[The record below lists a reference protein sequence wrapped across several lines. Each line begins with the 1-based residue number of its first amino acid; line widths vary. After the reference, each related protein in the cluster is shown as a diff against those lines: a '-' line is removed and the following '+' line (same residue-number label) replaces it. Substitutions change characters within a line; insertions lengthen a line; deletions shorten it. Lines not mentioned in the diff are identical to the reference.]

1 MGKMN
6 QFHTKKETSAYVP
19 RTKDLD
25 LASFSCTV
33 KIPDKVS
40 ERIEKVYKTIL
51 KQEDIE
57 EKGQ

>member
-1 MGKMN
+1 MGKIN
-6 QFHTKKETSAYVP
+6 QFHKKIEASAYVP
-19 RTKDLD
+19 RTKGLD
-25 LASFSCTV
+25 VATFSCTV

-57 EKGQ
+57 DKGQ